1 MSSYVAKC
9 TYNSTKSFAH
19 FKSSANNDMLKFKN
33 FGIVFLKT
41 PRIANPS
48 PKILPGLKLKL
59 LLKQINVSGEI
70 DATMKQES
78 HKLN

>member
-19 FKSSANNDMLKFKN
+19 FKSSANNDMLKTFR
-33 FGIVFLKT
+33 IVFLKK
-41 PRIANPS
+41 PRIADSS
-48 PKILPGLKLKL
+48 PKILPELKLKL

-78 HKLN
+78 LKLN